1 MNKDIVFFG
10 IQGSWKWTQAKIFLE
25 EYPNFKYIEPGQ
37 IFRAL
42 SSNANA
48 ISGFMKD
55 TMAQWK
61 MLPDTLAFDLFTMC
75 FHLLESN
82 ELMLTDGFPRTMAQL
97 HYFIAK
103 ECENILSSKES
114 NQLDILFKMG
124 GSSGG
129 TRPKI
134 LISENNRDWIIKFP
148 SKSDPEI
155 SGKRE
160 FDYSLCAKGCGISMT
175 ETELIPSTVC
185 EGYFKTWGIS

>member
-1 MNKDIVFFG
+1 MGALEYLPSKESDFDFKG
-10 IQGSWKWTQAKIFLE
+10 IGLDF
-25 EYPNFKYIEPGQ
+25 
-37 IFRAL
+37 
-42 SSNANA
+42 
-48 ISGFMKD
+48 D
-55 TMAQWK
+55 T
-61 MLPDTLAFDLFTMC
+61 
-75 FHLLESN
+75 
-82 ELMLTDGFPRTMAQL
+82 
-97 HYFIAK
+97 IAK

-175 ETELIPSTVC
+175 ETELIPSNVC
-185 EGYFKTWGIS
+185 EGYFKTERFDRRDGEYGLYMTLDYVF